1 MQGIP
6 PIPRPIQAT
15 DTLIVGAGPAGLAT
29 AAELSRRAIP
39 YRLVERG
46 ATLGSTWEN
55 LYDSLTLHTGRHMS
69 TLPGMRYPGGT
80 SLFPSRAEFLQYL
93 RRYAAQHGLVVETN
107 AEVCGVERDGDGW
120 TATFATGERIG
131 ARHLV
136 MATGI
141 VANPRLPELPG
152 REVYTGR
159 VLHAVEYRRPAE
171 FVGRR
176 VLVVGVGNSGGEIGS
191 ELARAGAK
199 VTVAVRSGAHVVPR
213 QIGPFPAQYLRYL
226 VGKLPRPA
234 QERVLGAIQR
244 RMQRRFGPPVLPR
257 PPHSALDAIPLIG
270 FHLVDCIREGLVELR
285 LAAPV
290 AFTTEGVRFSDGSA
304 DGYDAVI
311 LATGYAPALKPL
323 GGLVRVDARGFALR
337 ADRVTSADQ
346 PGLWF
351 VGHNYDHTGGI
362 TNIRHDAPLVATAIV
377 ASRRN
382 GPAGA
387 PVESGG

>member
-1 MQGIP
+1 MGEFRCIVAGDVQGIS
-6 PIPRPIQAT
+6 PIPRPIQPT

-29 AAELSRRAIP
+29 AAELARRAIP

-69 TLPGMRYPGGT
+69 TLPGMRYARGT
-80 SLFPSRAEFLQYL
+80 SLFPSREEFLQYL
-93 RRYAAQHGLVVETN
+93 RQYAARHALVVETD
-107 AEVCGVERDGDGW
+107 AEVLTVERAVAAW
-120 TATFATGERIG
+120 RATLSTGERIE

-141 VANPRLPELPG
+141 VANPRVPELPG
-152 REVYTGR
+152 REAYAGR
-159 VLHAVEYRRPAE
+159 VLHAIEYRRPAE
-171 FVGRR
+171 FVGKR

-191 ELARAGAK
+191 ELARAGAG

-213 QIGPFPAQYLRYL
+213 QLGPFPAQYLRSL

-234 QERVLGAIQR
+234 QELVLGAIQR

-270 FHLVDCIREGLVELR
+270 FHLVDCIREGLVELK

-290 AFTTEGVRFSDGSA
+290 AFTVDGVRFSDGSA
-304 DGYDAVI
+304 VAYDAVI
-311 LATGYAPALKPL
+311 LATGYAAALKP
-323 GGLVRVDARGFALR
+323 
-337 ADRVTSADQ
+337 
-346 PGLWF
+346 
-351 VGHNYDHTGGI
+351 
-362 TNIRHDAPLVATAIV
+362 
-377 ASRRN
+377 
-382 GPAGA
+382 
-387 PVESGG
+387 

>member
-1 MQGIP
+1 MPGFS
-6 PIPRPIQAT
+6 PIPRPIQPT

-29 AAELSRRAIP
+29 AAELARRGIP

-46 ATLGSTWEN
+46 ATLGSTWEH

-69 TLPGMRYPGGT
+69 TLPGMRYARGT
-80 SLFPSRAEFLQYL
+80 SLFPSRQEFLQYL
-93 RRYAAQHGLVVETN
+93 RQYAARHGLVVETN
-107 AEVCGVERDGDGW
+107 AEVLAVERNVDGW
-120 TATFATGERIG
+120 TATLATGERIR

-152 REVYTGR
+152 REEYAGR
-159 VLHAVEYRRPAE
+159 VLHAVEYRRPTE

-234 QERVLGAIQR
+234 QEQVLGAIQR

-270 FHLVDCIREGLVELR
+270 FHLVDCIREGLVELK

-290 AFTTEGVRFSDGSA
+290 AFTTEGVRFSDGTA
-304 DGYDAVI
+304 DRYDAVI

-323 GGLVRVDARGFALR
+323 GGLVRVDAKGFALR
-337 ADRVTSADQ
+337 SDRVTSADH

-362 TNIRHDAPLVATAIV
+362 TNIRHDAPLVAAAIV
-377 ASRRN
+377 ASRGNR
-382 GPAGA
+382 PPLAHAGDA
-387 PVESGG
+387 G